1 MEPARGGETAR
12 LRQLLG
18 LVIEHHTAAGAR
30 PASPNASGEPATVA
44 ADRTNARML
53 GLAAFLAPPTSDKE
67 YGSVDLLA
75 LRLLLDEYSAEVTRK
90 RDAARAAAQ
99 ALERV
104 RETIREFRKVQKDFK
119 IYLDAA
125 GP

>member
-30 PASPNASGEPATVA
+30 PASPNASGEPATPA
-44 ADRTNARML
+44 ADGTNARML
-53 GLAAFLAPPTSDKE
+53 GLAAFFAQPTSDE
-67 YGSVDLLA
+67 EIGSVDLLA
-75 LRLLLDEYSAEVTRK
+75 LRLLLDEYSAEVTRE
-90 RDAARAAAQ
+90 RDSARAAAQ

-104 RETIREFRKVQKDFK
+104 RTTIREFRKVQKDFK